1 MSLDA
6 ALTKSLRNARQ
17 VIAVGA
23 VGGFEL
29 DVIDMMGASKPSRA
43 QCANGKR
50 RVWPNL
56 TKLAADLAG
65 VGIVAFE
72 VRPLNYQPALV
83 RKPRPDRRAALLQ
96 QKEPARLRS
105 A

>member
-1 MSLDA
+1 V
-6 ALTKSLRNARQ
+6 KQLRNARQ

-23 VGGFEL
+23 LGGFEL
-29 DVIDMMGASKPSRA
+29 DIIDMMGSTQAVRA
-43 QCANGKR
+43 RCANGKR

-56 TKLAADLAG
+56 TRLAADLAG
-65 VGIVAFE
+65 AGIIAFE
-72 VRPLNYQPALV
+72 VRPLDYQPALV

>member
-6 ALTKSLRNARQ
+6 ALTKKLRNARQ

-23 VGGFEL
+23 LGGFEL
-29 DVIDMMGASKPSRA
+29 DIIDMMGKGQPVRA
-43 QCANGKR
+43 RCANGAR

-56 TKLAADLAG
+56 TRLAADLAG

-72 VRPLNYQPALV
+72 VRPIEYQPALV
-83 RKPRPDRRAALLQ
+83 RKPRPDRRAALLSQ
-96 QKEPARLRS
+96 GAQARS